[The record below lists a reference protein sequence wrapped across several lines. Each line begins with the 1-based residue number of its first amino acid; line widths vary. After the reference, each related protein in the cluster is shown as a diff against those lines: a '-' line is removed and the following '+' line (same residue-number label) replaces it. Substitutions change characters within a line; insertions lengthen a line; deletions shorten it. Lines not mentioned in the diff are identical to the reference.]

1 MKLLTKKSTCAH
13 MKAVDLHS
21 DSESTDSRHHK
32 KAIEFIKF
40 SNQRGKDDVAEKI
53 VSR

>member
-1 MKLLTKKSTCAH
+1 